1 MPYYPS
7 DRVGSILS
15 EALSEV
21 RAVPYAVTA
30 RWVFYRL
37 LQAGTLNQ
45 KGDYKKLL
53 SYLSRA
59 RKEWYGGWT
68 PDTLTD
74 DTREAVVRG
83 GGFDSPQDWA
93 DAIARQE
100 CSLDRWKTQ
109 ETYVEV
115 WFEAAAMTAQFQFY
129 VNENIPLLAFHGDIS
144 IPAKWDAAVRLVR
157 RWREMRKPIHIMY
170 YGDLDPKGLQI
181 PESAHTD
188 VRQMMVDA
196 LFQGGSLL
204 NSAERNQEYRD
215 MHRDFTFERVGL
227 TDQQVDDYGVPEN
240 PERPGTYQWEG
251 LDDDAAQEMIGLAN
265 EVVDEVSFTEVQ
277 DREDSVTQRFRAFM
291 SRLEIDED
299 DDEQE
304 EEE

>member
-1 MPYYPS
+1 MPYNPS
-7 DRVGSILS
+7 IPVDNILI
-15 EALSEV
+15 EALNEV

-37 LQAGTLNQ
+37 LQSGTFNQ

-68 PDTLTD
+68 PETLTD

-83 GGFDSPQDWA
+83 SGFDSPQEWA

-100 CSLDRWKTQ
+100 CNLDRWKTQ

-115 WFEAAAMTAQFQFY
+115 WFEAAAMTAQFEFY

-144 IPAKWDAAVRLVR
+144 IPAKWDAAVRLVG
-157 RWREMRKPIHIMY
+157 RWREMRKPIRIMY
-170 YGDLDPKGLQI
+170 FGDLDEKGLQI

-196 LFQGGSLL
+196 LYPGGTLL
-204 NSAERNQEYRD
+204 TYAERNEEASA
-215 MHRDFTFERVGL
+215 MMADFSFERVGL
-227 TDQQVDDYGVPEN
+227 TDQQVDDYNVPEN

-265 EVVDEVSFTEVQ
+265 DVVDEVAFTQVQ
-277 DREDSVTQRFRAFM
+277 DREDSVTQRFRTFM
-291 SRLEIDED
+291 SRLEIDE
-299 DDEQE
+299 E
-304 EEE
+304 EEEEE